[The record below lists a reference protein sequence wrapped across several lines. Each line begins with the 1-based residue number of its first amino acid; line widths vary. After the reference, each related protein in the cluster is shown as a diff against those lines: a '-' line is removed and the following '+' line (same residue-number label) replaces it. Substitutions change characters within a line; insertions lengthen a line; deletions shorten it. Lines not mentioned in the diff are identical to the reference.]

1 MKSARYLLAAFLLI
15 GTIVPLAGC
24 GDRTNFL
31 VPEPADPNAP
41 KQIGAFTVTVIDNN
55 SKPVSGATVSLGDGK
70 GAAVGSAQSGADGV
84 ASFQKVPT
92 GTGYTVTAAAN
103 GVTGTQG
110 GLGVDSE
117 TPVLV
122 KIMLVPADAGM
133 GTVKGTVVDGL
144 SHQPLDGVTVSIV
157 GTQNTVKSQADGSY
171 VLKGVPVGNPTVVA
185 AMPGYRENR
194 AAVAV
199 QGGALAV
206 RDFSVFPSGDAT
218 RLGHTIVTTA
228 KQILEFDRGGNPF
241 GQLAR
246 GGYQAHPLNNGNN
259 LVAGNGGV
267 VEVNSMNTAVW
278 SYQPLVLGRLS
289 NPQGAFKASNG
300 NVFIADTGNNRVL
313 NISASGKVQTTI
325 KQPFNHPL
333 SVERED
339 ATRTTLVADTGNN
352 RVIEVDD
359 TGYITWGYGNGDPTQ
374 LNHPTYATRLPNG
387 NTIFVD
393 TGNHRVIESTR
404 DHRLAWMYGGDGKR
418 ETCYFPNAAQRL
430 PNGNT
435 LITDTGNNRVI
446 EVNKDGKIVWQLA
459 NLEQPTFAERL

>member
-1 MKSARYLLAAFLLI
+1 MKATHLVLSALLMAGFVA
-15 GTIVPLAGC
+15 PLSGC
-24 GDRTNFL
+24 GVKQTFE

-41 KQIGAFTVTVIDNN
+41 KQIGVITVTVSDNN
-55 SKPVSGATVSLGDGK
+55 SKPVAGATVTLSDGK
-70 GAAVGSAQSGADGV
+70 GASIGSAQSGDDGK
-84 ASFQKVPT
+84 ASFQKVPS
-92 GTGYTVTAAAN
+92 GTGYTVTATHD
-103 GVTGTQG
+103 GVSGSQN
-110 GLGVDSE
+110 GLGIDSE

-122 KIMLVPADAGM
+122 TIMLVPPDAGK

-157 GTQNTVKSQADGSY
+157 GTQNTVKSAADGSY
-171 VLKGVPVGNPTVVA
+171 VIKGVPVGNPTVVA

-194 AAVAV
+194 APVAV

-206 RDFSVFPSGDAT
+206 RDFQLFPSGDAT

-228 KQILEFDRGGNPF
+228 RQILEFDRGGNRVSTI
-241 GQLAR
+241 AR

-259 LVAGNGGV
+259 IVAGNGGV
-267 VEVNSMNTAVW
+267 LEINSMNTAVW
-278 SYQPLVLGRLS
+278 SYQPLVLGRLN
-289 NPQGAFKASNG
+289 NPQGVFKAANG

-313 NISASGKVQTTI
+313 NISQGGKVQTTI

-339 ATRTTLVADTGNN
+339 ATHTTLVADTGNN

-393 TGNHRVIESTR
+393 TGNHRVIESTPG
-404 DHRLAWMYGGDGKR
+404 HRMAWMYGGDGKR

-430 PNGNT
+430 PNGDT
-435 LITDTGNNRVI
+435 LIADTGNNRVI
-446 EVNKDGKIVWQLA
+446 EVDKGGKIVWQLLE
-459 NLEQPTFAERL
+459 LEQPTFAERL